1 MTWPTLGGFRRSRRM
16 NSAFGRA
23 CVRCRACAV
32 CCPRSFG
39 GFSSLAYTSF
49 NTQLPTPAPPCCS
62 PASLAARTGSTR
74 PRTPRTS
81 TRRSLPLGSKRQQ
94 EPAAGRRRAA
104 WEATGQQARVPNET
118 TTTSDSGIGNN
129 CMGTTL
135 RITRKGAIRC
145 MMTPYE
151 CPLRRFVGFA
161 VVRKWHVIANCK
173 TQDRSQ

>member
-1 MTWPTLGGFRRSRRM
+1 VVKARHGGRPRG
-16 NSAFGRA
+16 GRA
-23 CVRCRACAV
+23 AAGDPLAVGRGGPGGRAHADAAAVRGGVVDARAGPV
-32 CCPRSFG
+32 V
-39 GFSSLAYTSF
+39 
-49 NTQLPTPAPPCCS
+49 PTP
-62 PASLAARTGSTR
+62 T
-74 PRTPRTS
+74 
-81 TRRSLPLGSKRQQ
+81 
-94 EPAAGRRRAA
+94 
-104 WEATGQQARVPNET
+104 
-118 TTTSDSGIGNN
+118 IGNN